1 MGMPLRKPQEFEI
14 GKYLCP
20 KTKSPVPLMAPCSL
34 AFVEW
39 PVVVAQCAA
48 CGERH
53 VLECEDVEHSPV
65 FGYE

>member
-1 MGMPLRKPQEFEI
+1 MRAANPRVVEFEI
-14 GKYLCP
+14 GKYVCP
-20 KTKSPVPLMAPCSL
+20 NTNKLVPLMASRPL

-39 PVVVAQCAA
+39 PLVVEHCRE

-53 VLECEDVEHSPV
+53 ALECEDVHHRPV